1 MEKLLELENVSYS
14 YQDGKEKNQILDHAS
29 YLFEKGKIYAVVGA
43 SGSGKT
49 TTLSLASGL
58 DKPDEGKVL
67 FKGKDIQEIGLNKY
81 RREDISIVFQSYNL
95 IYYMN
100 ALENVMSALEI
111 AGIKRKDKKEYCLS
125 ILEQLGLSKDECKR
139 DIRQLSGGQQQRVW
153 IALALAQKTPILLLD
168 EPTTYLDIAYQVEI
182 LDLLTDLNRKRGT
195 TIVMVLHDIN
205 LSARYADYIFA
216 LRKGKLVS
224 QGSPEDIIT
233 SELINDVFGLDCEV
247 IKDPVSYSPFIIP
260 KGRHYVN
267 V

>member
-58 DKPDEGKVL
+58 DKPDDGKVL

-111 AGIKRKDKKEYCLS
+111 AGIKRKIKKNIVYLFLNNLDFPKMNVKEIFDNYQEDNNKELQLHVLLQEKS
-125 ILEQLGLSKDECKR
+125 I
-139 DIRQLSGGQQQRVW
+139 
-153 IALALAQKTPILLLD
+153 
-168 EPTTYLDIAYQVEI
+168 
-182 LDLLTDLNRKRGT
+182 
-195 TIVMVLHDIN
+195 
-205 LSARYADYIFA
+205 
-216 LRKGKLVS
+216 
-224 QGSPEDIIT
+224 
-233 SELINDVFGLDCEV
+233 
-247 IKDPVSYSPFIIP
+247 
-260 KGRHYVN
+260 
-267 V
+267 

>member
-58 DKPDEGKVL
+58 DKPDDGKVL

-111 AGIKRKDKKEYCLS
+111 GGSKEKIKKNIVYLFLNNLDFPKMNVKEIFDNYQEDNNKELQLHVLLQEKS
-125 ILEQLGLSKDECKR
+125 I
-139 DIRQLSGGQQQRVW
+139 
-153 IALALAQKTPILLLD
+153 
-168 EPTTYLDIAYQVEI
+168 
-182 LDLLTDLNRKRGT
+182 
-195 TIVMVLHDIN
+195 
-205 LSARYADYIFA
+205 
-216 LRKGKLVS
+216 
-224 QGSPEDIIT
+224 
-233 SELINDVFGLDCEV
+233 
-247 IKDPVSYSPFIIP
+247 
-260 KGRHYVN
+260 
-267 V
+267 